1 MLVNIKP
8 KGFIMNEKYKSENSA
23 STQSEISLSDM
34 KVGDKGKIRAITA
47 TAEIR
52 RRLLDMGLV
61 KGVKFKVVRVAP
73 LGDHCGWFVRCCADS
88 ARRPR
93 RGASRAHRRDRRL
106 NPEKCCR
113 RPA

>member
-1 MLVNIKP
+1 
-8 KGFIMNEKYKSENSA
+8 MNEKYKPENSA

-73 LGDHCGWFVRCCADS
+73 LGDPIVIKVKGFYLSLRL
-88 ARRPR
+88 RE
-93 RGASRAHRRDRRL
+93 ASHVIVKHKGHESNND
-106 NPEKCCR
+106 PER
-113 RPA
+113 EPLQLY